1 MSSPIQDLSPPPTP
15 DRVPAFAGLAM
26 SGEAAQPVVMGIVNV
41 TPDSFSDG
49 GDSFATEAAIAHGRS
64 HAAAGA
70 HILDIGGESTRPGAA
85 PISADE
91 ECARV
96 IPVVVA
102 LATDGYLVSIDTRR
116 AAVMAA
122 ALDAG
127 AAIVNDVSALTD
139 DAASLATV
147 AGTGSCV
154 VLMHKQGA
162 PATMQKGPAYGHAV
176 TEIYDYLGRRIDACD
191 AAGIARA
198 RISVDPGIG
207 FCKTIQHNIDLITQ
221 LGVFHGLGVPL
232 TVGLSRKSFI
242 SDIAPDA
249 HPNADPKNRLAGSIA
264 AALAALERGAQILR
278 VHDVAE
284 TVQAI
289 AVWRALRG
297 NF

>member
-1 MSSPIQDLSPPPTP
+1 
-15 DRVPAFAGLAM
+15 
-26 SGEAAQPVVMGIVNV
+26 
-41 TPDSFSDG
+41 
-49 GDSFATEAAIAHGRS
+49 
-64 HAAAGA
+64 
-70 HILDIGGESTRPGAA
+70 
-85 PISADE
+85 
-91 ECARV
+91 
-96 IPVVVA
+96 
-102 LATDGYLVSIDTRR
+102 
-116 AAVMAA
+116 
-122 ALDAG
+122 
-127 AAIVNDVSALTD
+127 
-139 DAASLATV
+139 
-147 AGTGSCV
+147 
-154 VLMHKQGA
+154 
-162 PATMQKGPAYGHAV
+162 MQKGPTYEHAV
-176 TEIYDYLGRRIDACD
+176 TEIYDYLDQRIDACE

-207 FCKTIQHNIDLITQ
+207 FGKTIQHNIDLITQ

-249 HPNADPKNRLAGSIA
+249 RPNADPKNRLAGSIA